1 MTPRGKSNPVTHLAE
16 LDPSTTTI
24 SRTPKSAN
32 SPPLDGGAPAAPRR
46 ERRRIASLVR
56 RRELQGRGGRP
67 PPFDG
72 SPPAAR
78 PMDSSRSSN
87 SLDSRSS
94 LTLGELACT
103 ALIPLLAL
111 VDAVVFAAAQ
121 CFQKRPSGLLPA
133 TLTARARRR
142 AGGRLTFRELAD
154 LADESRCFSVNE
166 VEALYELYKKISC
179 SIVDDGLIHKVFDL
193 FDEKKN
199 SVIEFEEFIH
209 AISVFHPNA
218 PLEDKIDYF
227 GLAVKQMVVATLLES
242 AVELSD
248 DLVETILDKTFEDA
262 DTDNDN
268 RISKDEWKVFVLKH
282 PSVIKKMTLPT
293 LKDTTAAFPSF
304 VFNTQVED

>member
-209 AISVFHPNA
+209 AISV
-218 PLEDKIDYF
+218 
-227 GLAVKQMVVATLLES
+227 KQMVVATLLES

>member
-1 MTPRGKSNPVTHLAE
+1 
-16 LDPSTTTI
+16 
-24 SRTPKSAN
+24 
-32 SPPLDGGAPAAPRR
+32 
-46 ERRRIASLVR
+46 
-56 RRELQGRGGRP
+56 
-67 PPFDG
+67 
-72 SPPAAR
+72 
-78 PMDSSRSSN
+78 MDSSRSSN

-94 LTLGELACT
+94 LTLGELACA
-103 ALIPLLAL
+103 ALIPVLAL

-121 CFQKRPSGLLPA
+121 CFQKRPPGLLPA
-133 TLTARARRR
+133 TLAARARRR

-179 SIVDDGLIHKVFDL
+179 SIVDDGLIHKEELQLALYRTPAGKNLFLDRVFDL

-218 PLEDKIDYF
+218 PLEDKIYF
-227 GLAVKQMVVATLLES
+227 SFRLYDLRQTGFIEREEVKQMVVATLLES
-242 AVELSD
+242 EVQLSD
-248 DLVETILDKTFEDA
+248 DLVEAILDKTFEDA
-262 DTDNDN
+262 DTDKDN
-268 RISKDEWKVFVLKH
+268 RISKEEWKAFVLKH

>member
-1 MTPRGKSNPVTHLAE
+1 MTPSGKSYRTHSRICPNLIHPQQFHGHPRPANPEIPHF
-16 LDPSTTTI
+16 
-24 SRTPKSAN
+24 
-32 SPPLDGGAPAAPRR
+32 DGITAPAA
-46 ERRRIASLVR
+46 SCNDVR
-56 RRELQGRGGRP
+56 RGGRP
-67 PPFDG
+67 PPLDG

-87 SLDSRSS
+87 SLDSGSS
-94 LTLGELACT
+94 LTLGELACA
-103 ALIPLLAL
+103 ALIPVLAL

-121 CFQKRPSGLLPA
+121 CFQKRPPGLLPA
-133 TLTARARRR
+133 TLAARARRR

-179 SIVDDGLIHKVFDL
+179 SIVDDGLIHKEELQLALFRTPAGKNLFLDRVFDL

-209 AISVFHPNA
+209 AISV
-218 PLEDKIDYF
+218 
-227 GLAVKQMVVATLLES
+227 KQMVVATLLES
-242 AVELSD
+242 EVQLSD
-248 DLVETILDKTFEDA
+248 DLVEAILDKTFEDA
-262 DTDNDN
+262 DTDKDN
-268 RISKDEWKVFVLKH
+268 RISKEEWKAFVLKH

-304 VFNTQVED
+304 IFNTQVED